1 MFLQGNFSNIT
12 TQIINSNL
20 KFTSFYHA
28 LFLDFLGF
36 FLPIFIIQNTSN
48 YIFFLLIVNIY
59 KSLLHLL
66 RLQAH
71 SGCSRS
77 DIALEREI

>member
-1 MFLQGNFSNIT
+1 MFLQGNFRNIT
-12 TQIINSNL
+12 TQLINSNL

-28 LFLDFLGF
+28 LFLDFLGL
-36 FLPIFIIQNTSN
+36 FLPIFIIQNKSN

-77 DIALEREI
+77 DIAPEREI